1 MITNERQY
9 RVTKTAVQR
18 LQKGLD
24 AGASRKP
31 RPKVHP
37 RVHEAMQE
45 GIRSQIGE
53 LQEQIAQYERLRR
66 GEIKRR
72 VFTSISAIA
81 LALIEARIA
90 ARLSQKELAKR
101 LKIPEQEVQRYEANQ
116 YAGAS
121 LERLQEVAD
130 ALNIHIE
137 ERVTYEVR

>member
-9 RVTKTAVQR
+9 RVTKAAAQR

-24 AGASRKP
+24 AAVSRKP
-31 RPKVHP
+31 SPGVHP
-37 RVHEAMQE
+37 RIHKAMQE
-45 GIRSQIGE
+45 GIRSQVRE
-53 LQEQIAQYERLRR
+53 LQEQLAQYEKLRR
-66 GEIKRR
+66 GEITRR
-72 VFTSISAIA
+72 VFTSLSAIA

-101 LKIPEQEVQRYEANQ
+101 LKIPEQEVQRYEASQ

-130 ALNIHIE
+130 ALNIQIKE
-137 ERVTYEVR
+137 SVTYQVR